1 MSLLYKHYLLF
12 NIKYHHEKSVEPMG
26 FRLSDLDFV
35 TALNDKNKDFEV
47 TFDYKTSGEYKPLHE
62 FKELTEQEKKEQI
75 AFRE

>member
-1 MSLLYKHYLLF
+1 
-12 NIKYHHEKSVEPMG
+12 MG

-47 TFDYKTSGEYKPLHE
+47 TFDYITSGEYKPWHE

-75 AFRE
+75 AFREQRRKEKADAA